1 MNVFGHSYGAAD
13 VAAIFF
19 GALFQ
24 RRLRQPDT
32 AATQDLPDPGIHRGA
47 STSNNTKG
55 KAVVSNEAKNV
66 AILKEAYQKWHETRG
81 GSVDHFISIVDEN
94 ISFGSLP
101 RGAAPMQ
108 FAAQYDNR
116 EVLRGY
122 FQELLDQWS
131 MNYYEVKQF
140 IAQDDMVVMQGV
152 CSWTHKATGKTC
164 ETPKVDIW
172 RFRDGKAVEFYELFD
187 TAAAFAAA
195 TP

>member
-1 MNVFGHSYGAAD
+1 VSSEANNV
-13 VAAIFF
+13 
-19 GALFQ
+19 
-24 RRLRQPDT
+24 
-32 AATQDLPDPGIHRGA
+32 
-47 STSNNTKG
+47 
-55 KAVVSNEAKNV
+55 E
-66 AILKEAYQKWHETRG
+66 ILKEAYRQWHETRG
-81 GSVDHFISIVDEN
+81 GSVDHFMGICDQN

-101 RGAAPMQ
+101 RGEAPMQ

-122 FQELLDQWS
+122 FKGLLDQWS

-140 IAQDDMVVMQGV
+140 IAQGDMVVMQGF
-152 CSWTHKATGKTC
+152 CSWTNKATGKKV

-195 TP
+195 TPDK